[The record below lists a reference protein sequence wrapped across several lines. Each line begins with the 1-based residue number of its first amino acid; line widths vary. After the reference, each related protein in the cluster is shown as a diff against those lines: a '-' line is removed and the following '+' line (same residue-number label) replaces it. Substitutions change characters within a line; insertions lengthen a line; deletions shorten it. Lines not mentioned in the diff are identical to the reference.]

1 MKWVA
6 GLLLIA
12 NVVVYL
18 WATSGESGA
27 GPGASAKPD
36 VNADAMRLLHEIH
49 PSGAAAA
56 AEGRDPADAAAAE
69 IADVRDADI
78 EPSGIDIHNTPPGA
92 RRSCHRIG
100 PFKGGAGWSSA
111 TRWMRAQ
118 RFTYQAIRS
127 ERRETRVVRVYL
139 GPFDSQAAATPA
151 LEKLKETNF
160 DHFIE
165 PDPADRKIY
174 ISLGYFTQ
182 EELAAKYVTHLLARD
197 IKASSR
203 DDYRDIGPHDWM
215 EMSVNTTDRRDLLLS
230 RNWAEQSAVVVEVD
244 CRDLSLSGAAG
255 S

>member
-6 GLLLIA
+6 GLLLVA

-36 VNADAMRLLHEIH
+36 VNADAMRLLHEIP
-49 PSGAAAA
+49 PSGAADERRA
-56 AEGRDPADAAAAE
+56 PADAAAAQ
-69 IADVRDADI
+69 IAAVRDADI
-78 EPSGIDIHNTPPGA
+78 EPSGIDARHTAAPGA

-100 PFKGGAGWSSA
+100 PFKGGDDWSSA

-127 ERRETRVVRVYL
+127 ERRKTRVVRVYL
-139 GPFDSQAAATPA
+139 GPFDSQAAAAPA
-151 LEKLKETNF
+151 LERLKETDF

-165 PDPADRKIY
+165 TDPADRRIY

-182 EELAAKYVTHLLARD
+182 EALAAKYVAHLLERD
-197 IKASSR
+197 IKARSR

-215 EMSVNTTDRRDLLLS
+215 EMSVNAADRRGLLLS

>member
-6 GLLLIA
+6 GLLLVA

-27 GPGASAKPD
+27 GPGTSAKPD

-49 PSGAAAA
+49 PSGAAA
-56 AEGRDPADAAAAE
+56 ERRDPAEAATAETAA
-69 IADVRDADI
+69 VGDADI
-78 EPSGIDIHNTPPGA
+78 EPSGIDAHPTAPPDA

-118 RFTYQAIRS
+118 RLTYQAIRS
-127 ERRETRVVRVYL
+127 ERRKTRVVRVYL
-139 GPFDSQAAATPA
+139 GPFDSRAAAAPA
-151 LEKLKETNF
+151 LQKLKATNF

-165 PDPADRKIY
+165 PDPAHRKIY

-182 EELAAKYVTHLLARD
+182 HELAAKYVDHLLARD
-197 IKASSR
+197 IEARSR
-203 DDYRDIGPHDWM
+203 YGYQDIGPHDWM
-215 EMSVNTTDRRDLLLS
+215 EMSVNTADRRDLLLS

>member
-6 GLLLIA
+6 GLLLVA

-36 VNADAMRLLHEIH
+36 VNADAMRLLHEIP
-49 PSGAAAA
+49 PSAA
-56 AEGRDPADAAAAE
+56 AERRGPADAAGAETAA
-69 IADVRDADI
+69 VRDTDI
-78 EPSGIDIHNTPPGA
+78 EPSGIDARRTAPPGA

-127 ERRETRVVRVYL
+127 ERRKTRVVRVYL
-139 GPFDSQAAATPA
+139 GPFDSQAAAAPA
-151 LEKLKETNF
+151 LEQLKEANF

-182 EELAAKYVTHLLARD
+182 DELAAKYVTHLLARD
-197 IKASSR
+197 IKARSR
-203 DDYRDIGPHDWM
+203 DGYRDIGPHDWM

-230 RNWAEQSAVVVEVD
+230 RNWTEQSAVVVEVD